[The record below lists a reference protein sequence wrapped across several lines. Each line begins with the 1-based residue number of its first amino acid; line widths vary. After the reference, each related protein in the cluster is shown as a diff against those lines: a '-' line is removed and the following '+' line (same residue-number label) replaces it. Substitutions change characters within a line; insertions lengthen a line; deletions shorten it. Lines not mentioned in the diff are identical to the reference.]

1 MTADRIVTGSLG
13 WTHADWDN
21 DYYPEDLPEDWRLDY
36 YSHHFQFILMQI
48 NEWLHVSPSD
58 IEQWLD
64 DVNDAFEFFLAIQP
78 EAIDNAAIKQ
88 IATIK
93 AGLGKRLRG
102 LVILNAEKRLP
113 GSVVESLSALTTVYL
128 DTDLLTDM
136 PADVKPCWRHE
147 RAVSDCVIGFIQPKI
162 AKDMRAMRAQ
172 IESFLLQ
179 CQAQR
184 LYLVYEGQ
192 APSTKAMQDAQVII
206 QLLT

>member
-36 YSHHFQFILMQI
+36 YSHHFQFILMQT
-48 NEWLHVSPSD
+48 NEWLHVSPRD

-78 EAIDNAAIKQ
+78 EAINSTSIKQ
-88 IATIK
+88 IAIIK
-93 AGLGKRLRG
+93 AGLGGRLQG
-102 LVILNAEKRLP
+102 LVILNAKSTLP
-113 GSVVESLSALTTVYL
+113 ESVIQPLSALTTVYL
-128 DTDLLTDM
+128 DTDLLTDL
-136 PADVKPCWRHE
+136 PAGTNPCWRNE
-147 RAVSDCVIGFIQPKI
+147 REVSDCVIGFIPPPI
-162 AKDMRAMRAQ
+162 TKDMRAMRAH
-172 IESFLLQ
+172 IESFLQQ